1 MINRGFTLH
10 TDLFEATR
18 PGPNF
23 INPRCFGEDFAQ
35 WIYSQLKKRGLPV
48 SDPIQED
55 FGWVVLVTYH
65 KHSFTLA
72 IGIMDD
78 SIGSMPAEWRIDV
91 SFEKP
96 LNGFRAWFKK
106 PPQID
111 LIELA
116 RIVEEILASESRF
129 RNLTPAA

>member
-1 MINRGFTLH
+1 MINKGFTLRAE
-10 TDLFEATR
+10 LFEATN
-18 PGPNF
+18 PSSNF

-35 WIYSQLKKRGLPV
+35 WIYAQLKKRGLPV

-55 FGWVVLVTYH
+55 FGSVLLVTYH
-65 KHSFTLA
+65 KHIFTLV

-78 SIGSMPAEWRIDV
+78 SIGSMPAEWRIIV

-96 LNGFRAWFKK
+96 QNGYWAWFRK

-111 LIELA
+111 LIELTG
-116 RIVEEILASESRF
+116 IVEEILASESRF
-129 RNLTPAA
+129 RDLTPAA

>member
-1 MINRGFTLH
+1 MINQGFTLH
-10 TDLFEATR
+10 TDLFGASS

-35 WIYSQLKKRGLPV
+35 WIYSQLKKRGLSV

-55 FGWVVLVTYH
+55 FGWVLLVTYH
-65 KHSFTLA
+65 EHIFTLA
-72 IGIMDD
+72 IQIMDD

-96 LNGFRAWFKK
+96 LNGFRAWFRK
-106 PPQID
+106 PPQSD

-116 RIVEEILASESRF
+116 RIVEEVLASESRF

>member
-1 MINRGFTLH
+1 MIHRGFTLR
-10 TDLFEATR
+10 TDIFEATT

-35 WIYSQLKKRGLPV
+35 WIYSQLKERGLPV

-55 FGWVVLVTYH
+55 FGWVLLVTYH
-65 KHSFTLA
+65 EQIFTLA

-91 SFEKP
+91 SLERS
-96 LNGFRAWFKK
+96 LNGLRTWFKK
-106 PPQID
+106 PPQSD

-116 RIVEEILASESRF
+116 RIVEEMLASESRF
-129 RNLTPAA
+129 RNLTPDA